1 MESMPLSGQ
10 HAARAFWFFLQK
22 QKERKTVPFREH
34 FTCFFKS
41 RTKGASGRRPLPKK
55 HAARLFCRLRR
66 ICLLLPQQ
74 ACRFAAFPAAKP
86 LGRSLTGTFALLLK
100 KQDKRSGRRPISL
113 HAKRVQIY
121 HASRVTGLLR
131 KHLLDLLLTFGKIC
145 FII

>member
-1 MESMPLSGQ
+1 MQSRLHVERRLSYPKHRIDRRFEPFLESRGPQTSGVLLVLFVQAKRIKPFPFRNFLTAESMPLSGQ

-66 ICLLLPQQ
+66 ISLLLPQQ
-74 ACRFAAFPAAKP
+74 SRRCAAFPAAKP
-86 LGRSLTGTFALLLK
+86 PYR
-100 KQDKRSGRRPISL
+100 
-113 HAKRVQIY
+113 
-121 HASRVTGLLR
+121 
-131 KHLLDLLLTFGKIC
+131 
-145 FII
+145 